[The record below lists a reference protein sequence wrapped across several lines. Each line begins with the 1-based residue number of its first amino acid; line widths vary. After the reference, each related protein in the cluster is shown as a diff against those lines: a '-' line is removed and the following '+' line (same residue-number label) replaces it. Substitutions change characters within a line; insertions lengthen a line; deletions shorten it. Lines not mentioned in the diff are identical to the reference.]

1 MAQTIQL
8 YRGQVTCTQGSTTT
22 LFTNTSSGTATRLRI
37 GYIGWQSNFSTVYG
51 ALSIG
56 ILRSGSSNYVAI
68 GASGGSNPART
79 ESFVPHNTSI
89 TSGAGTSQTLPWLN
103 NGSGVTLY
111 QTNGL
116 SQGNPPS
123 SAFYIADVMIGPS
136 DQVAVGWYDNGGGS
150 RSAVVDYCMVAI
162 TEA

>member
-8 YRGQVTCTQGSTTT
+8 YRGQVTCTQGTTTT

-51 ALSIG
+51 SLTIG
-56 ILRSGSSNYVAI
+56 VLRSGSSNYIAI
-68 GASGGSNPART
+68 GGSGGSNATRT
-79 ESFVPHNTSI
+79 ESFIPHNTSVV
-89 TSGAGTSQTLPWLN
+89 AGSTNTQSMPWLA
-103 NGSGVTLY
+103 NGSTVNLY
-111 QTNGL
+111 QTTSL
-116 SQGNPPS
+116 SQTATPS
-123 SAFYIADVMIGPS
+123 TAFYIADVMIGPS

-150 RSAVVDYCMVAI
+150 RAATVDYCIVGI